1 LQLIKENKMAAH
13 NDITG
18 DLIQSRVNSK
28 QFEDNFDLIFRNKD
42 PICNICGK
50 GLASTKE
57 CAFTGCPLH
66 WDEDRIDIIAANGDG
81 FPGGNHYEANNNI
94 QNKGE

>member
-1 LQLIKENKMAAH
+1 MYIRRNKMAAH

-28 QFEDNFDLIFRNKD
+28 EFENNFDLIFRSKD

-57 CAFTGCPLH
+57 CAFTGCPLN
-66 WDEDRIDIIAANGDG
+66 WDEDRIDIIAANGNDG
-81 FPGGNHYEANNNI
+81 LHY
-94 QNKGE
+94 QGE